1 MFKPIRDALAGL
13 LLAVVFGASQA
24 RDTAMLE
31 LPRTQFLATDAKA
44 PVSAEIRTAIAAAG
58 NRRGWVVRGEG
69 ADKLTLAFAKGDKH
83 EVVVDVLFDK
93 NSFQIV
99 YVSSRNM
106 NFSMDDGRQQ
116 IHPNYNKWVR
126 NLNGD
131 LREELMRLH

>member
-1 MFKPIRDALAGL
+1 MRERGDERRGRRA
-13 LLAVVFGASQA
+13 A
-24 RDTAMLE
+24 RQLE
-31 LPRTQFLATDAKA
+31 EGRG
-44 PVSAEIRTAIAAAG
+44 AAAG
-58 NRRGWVVRGEG
+58 SRRGWVVRGEG

-106 NFSMDDGRQQ
+106 NFSMDGGRQQ

-131 LREELMRLH
+131 LREELMRLR